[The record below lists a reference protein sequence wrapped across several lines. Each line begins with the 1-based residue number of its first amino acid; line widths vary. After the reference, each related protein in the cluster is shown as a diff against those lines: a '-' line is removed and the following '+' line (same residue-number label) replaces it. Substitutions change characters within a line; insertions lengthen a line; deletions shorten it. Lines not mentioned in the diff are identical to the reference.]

1 MIITTRILLDELKDY
16 ANPQSKIRRMVDKG
30 QLIPVV
36 RGLYETDRNVSPY
49 CLAASICSPSYI
61 SFETALRYYG
71 MIPER
76 VVNVMSASFRK
87 HKTKTY
93 STPFGLFVFQDIPDS
108 AFPLGIRV
116 VEEGEYRFRIACR
129 EKAICDELSHIHPM
143 RSQKEIEA
151 CLYDDLRIEEEDIL
165 SLDEAFIERAAELY
179 HSTNVKLLALYI
191 RRMHG

>member
-1 MIITTRILLDELKDY
+1 
-16 ANPQSKIRRMVDKG
+16 
-30 QLIPVV
+30 
-36 RGLYETDRNVSPY
+36 
-49 CLAASICSPSYI
+49 
-61 SFETALRYYG
+61 